1 VYIPY
6 PLVYSSLINNYSR
19 RNKMSA
25 SDRYTNENLIV
36 DLKSGCPGDKN
47 AAPYLLE
54 LDTPERRLRA
64 VSEAHTL
71 SNLLG
76 FRYSEAVYN
85 AVRELKNNIANG
97 EEDKE
102 LYGQAT
108 ARKYREAE
116 AERKRLNFGY

>member
-1 VYIPY
+1 
-6 PLVYSSLINNYSR
+6 
-19 RNKMSA
+19 MSA
-25 SDRYTNENLIV
+25 ADRYTDENLAV
-36 DLKSGCPGDKN
+36 DLKSGSPGDKN
-47 AAPYLLE
+47 AAPYLLK
-54 LDTPERRLRA
+54 LDTPEQRLRA
-64 VSEAHTL
+64 VQEAHTL

-85 AVRELKNNIANG
+85 AVKDLQKNIANG

-116 AERKRLNFGY
+116 EERRKLRFGY